1 LEYRTTQPGF
11 DDLVDKIYAAVDD
24 TVLWSEVAGDI
35 AHAAGAVS
43 CSLQLRSG
51 ADAKIV
57 GASGYKEF
65 QAAIYEKHYARH
77 DIRARVLMGLPADQ
91 VHLLHH
97 HMPQESFVRSS
108 YYNEFFRRI
117 TEGYWSA
124 ATWITL
130 DRGAGVGLGIGIHR
144 SRHADPEDAAQVEI
158 LSCLSPHLR
167 RAGRL
172 HMKLN
177 DVKTRVGQ
185 LSDAL
190 NYIRQPAILA
200 DAAGRVVLVNE
211 AAGKLFEPTAGA
223 LSIDGR
229 GKIVTRSM
237 KATRQLWDA
246 IEAASRPAVDVDAQQ
261 ACDIIVNGEDHVPRL
276 SLSVLPLARGQAA
289 VRHGLEGGSIM
300 ILAQEFEVGAISL
313 EALRAAFGLSPA
325 ETRLAGLLAS
335 GLSLR
340 QASQSLG
347 VSYSTVMS
355 QVKSCFQKTGTHR
368 QAELVALAV
377 RLGSTQG

>member
-1 LEYRTTQPGF
+1 
-11 DDLVDKIYAAVDD
+11 
-24 TVLWSEVAGDI
+24 
-35 AHAAGAVS
+35 
-43 CSLQLRSG
+43 
-51 ADAKIV
+51 
-57 GASGYKEF
+57 
-65 QAAIYEKHYARH
+65 
-77 DIRARVLMGLPADQ
+77 
-91 VHLLHH
+91 
-97 HMPQESFVRSS
+97 
-108 YYNEFFRRI
+108 
-117 TEGYWSA
+117 
-124 ATWITL
+124 
-130 DRGAGVGLGIGIHR
+130 VGLGIGIHR